1 MNMLPRITAQDD
13 NAQQLLLGVAGTA
26 NVRTPC
32 GARRIENV
40 RPGDLIVTRDNGLQ
54 PVLMVWKRTVT
65 ETDMAADPSL
75 APIRLKTR
83 AVGPMMPQQ
92 DLLVARA
99 HRILVPGYRLADFPD
114 DRSWLIAARDIVE
127 ASDAAFVDKSIS
139 ELTYY
144 NLVFEDHQAFAA
156 NSLPVESFLPSPSVI
171 DRLDEATSR
180 DIAALFAT
188 GEAES
193 KRSFPAPRYVEPESA
208 SSLAFV

>member
-1 MNMLPRITAQDD
+1 MNMLPRIPAKEDT
-13 NAQQLLLGVAGTA
+13 QQLLLGVAGAT

-40 RPGDLIVTRDNGLQ
+40 RPGDLIVTRDNGLK

-65 ETDMAADPSL
+65 EADIAADPSL

-92 DLLVARA
+92 DLLVAPR
-99 HRILVPGYRLADFPD
+99 HRILVPGYRLANFPD

-127 ASDAAFVDKSIS
+127 ASDAAFVDKSAA

-144 NLVFEDHQAFAA
+144 NLVFEDHQVFAA
-156 NSLPVESFLPSPSVI
+156 NSLPLESFLPSAATI
-171 DRLDEATSR
+171 DRLDETTSR
-180 DIAALFAT
+180 DIAALFA
-188 GEAES
+188 GETAS
-193 KRSFPAPRYVEPESA
+193 KRSYPTPRYVEPDA
-208 SSLAFV
+208 IDQALAFV